1 MYDAKCSRQGLL
13 EKFSGALS
21 RFLAEK
27 GSLGEPSG

>member
-1 MYDAKCSRQGLL
+1 MYDEKHSGQGLL

-27 GSLGEPSG
+27 GRLGKPFG